1 MEVEAS
7 PDSESVD
14 LDLQEEGK
22 EASASLEKEADR
34 VKEDTEE
41 KIPFGTLARRTTG
54 KSWGWVT
61 FVEKNAIEQADA
73 SSWS

>member
-54 KSWGWVT
+54 KS
-61 FVEKNAIEQADA
+61 
-73 SSWS
+73 